1 MCEIFFQP
9 PECADWHSAADH
21 AVHHAMS
28 PDLRWCHLVDKTLG
42 SSEGLSMGRL
52 EVAVN
57 QSLAPHRH
65 APQEIYYVLKGRAEL
80 LGSGE
85 TPKILNSGDTVYI
98 PQNALHGLKNIGK
111 VPFEVLWIFPTDTW
125 AEIDYHYE

>member
-1 MCEIFFQP
+1 MSEIFVQVA
-9 PECADWHSAADH
+9 ECADWHSAAGH

-85 TPKILNSGDTVYI
+85 TPKILNPGDTVYI
-98 PQNALHGLKNIGK
+98 PQNALHGLKNI
-111 VPFEVLWIFPTDTW
+111 
-125 AEIDYHYE
+125 